1 MSNSGYKKVT
11 AAIVSAWFVFALTAG
26 ALNVFNNGVG
36 RLGVGVG
43 LAALIPMMAF
53 GVWYATSAGF
63 REFTMSLSPRVLTAL
78 HTWRIGGLRFV
89 LLYLAG
95 GLPGIFALPAGLGDM
110 AVGATALLVAAR
122 YAKPEHRRDFI
133 VWQSLGIFDLVLA
146 VTLGTTAGILSPGA
160 DMTRMTVLPLS
171 LIPTFAVPL
180 LIMLHFICIAQ
191 ARRWAEPRGQAIGKA
206 IQSAA

>member
-11 AAIVSAWFVFALTAG
+11 AAIVAAWFVFALTAG
-26 ALNVFNNGVG
+26 ALHVFAGGG
-36 RLGVGVG
+36 RLGAAVG
-43 LAALIPMMAF
+43 LAALIPMVVF
-53 GVWYATSAGF
+53 GVWYATSPGF
-63 REFTMSLSPRVLTAL
+63 REFTLSLNPKVLTAV

-110 AVGATALLVAAR
+110 GVGATALLVAAR

-133 VWQSLGIFDLVLA
+133 VWQALGIFDLVLA
-146 VTLGTTAGILSPGA
+146 VTLGTTAGLISPGA

-180 LIMLHFICIAQ
+180 LIMLHVISIAQ
-191 ARRWAEPRGQAIGKA
+191 ARRWAEPKSRAIGKV
-206 IQSAA
+206 IESAA